1 LLLAV
6 FVVCRYLSPG
16 GICRHKGAPKTNSAG
31 RFSGHFKLY
40 VSAPMFAQYNG
51 DAAHFASA
59 SKRIKVTATRSHGRL
74 AGAGAGRGR
83 GSAATVGEAW
93 ARDINAGQAS
103 QPVAI
108 S

>member
-1 LLLAV
+1 
-6 FVVCRYLSPG
+6 LSSA

-59 SKRIKVTATRSHGRL
+59 SKRIKVTATCSSTAAWLELAPGGGAVQLRQSATRGLATSMPGWPGRL
-74 AGAGAGRGR
+74 
-83 GSAATVGEAW
+83 V
-93 ARDINAGQAS
+93 
-103 QPVAI
+103 PI